1 MFAIKLLLPGS
12 DRPTRAA
19 HRAPF
24 GDEPSRKRKVR
35 GTGMPMTAPDFARD
49 RVSMELLRVVD
60 LAKHYGEESAI
71 AGVTFSA
78 AAGEVLGIV
87 GPNGAGKT
95 TLLEATA
102 GLIGADSGDVF
113 WLGDALPPS
122 RRKAAMFYLPDGV
135 KPYQDRFTIEV
146 LTFFGSI
153 YRRSASD
160 VASAIE
166 SLELQPVLRKRV
178 SALSK
183 GYNRRLLL
191 AIGLLTP
198 HRTLLMDEPFD
209 GFDLRQT
216 HNIIE
221 IVRKSAGTGR
231 TFILAIHQLADAER
245 VCDRF
250 ILLAGGQVRGIGTIR
265 ELRTQTGIPAG
276 SLEEIF
282 LALT

>member
-1 MFAIKLLLPGS
+1 
-12 DRPTRAA
+12 
-19 HRAPF
+19 
-24 GDEPSRKRKVR
+24 
-35 GTGMPMTAPDFARD
+35 
-49 RVSMELLRVVD
+49 MELLRALN
-60 LAKHYGEESAI
+60 LAKRYGEEPAI

-78 AAGEVLGIV
+78 APGEVLGIV

-95 TLLEATA
+95 TLLEAMA
-102 GLIGADSGDVF
+102 GLVAADSGDVL
-113 WLGDALPPS
+113 WRGNALAPS
-122 RRKAAMFYLPDGV
+122 RRNAAMFYLPDGV
-135 KPYQDRFTIEV
+135 KPYQDRYTIEV
-146 LTFFGSI
+146 LRFFARVYGQ
-153 YRRSASD
+153 SAAD
-160 VASAIE
+160 VASTIA

-198 HRTLLMDEPFD
+198 QRVLLMDEPFD

-216 HNIIE
+216 RNIIDV
-221 IVRKSAGTGR
+221 VRKAAGSGR
-231 TFILAIHQLADAER
+231 AFILAIHQLADAAR

-250 ILLAGGQVRGIGTIR
+250 IVLAGGQVRGIGSLR
-265 ELRTQTGIPAG
+265 ELRMQTGVAQG

>member
-1 MFAIKLLLPGS
+1 M
-12 DRPTRAA
+12 T
-19 HRAPF
+19 
-24 GDEPSRKRKVR
+24 
-35 GTGMPMTAPDFARD
+35 MTATDFARGG
-49 RVSMELLRVVD
+49 VSMELLRVVD
-60 LAKHYGEESAI
+60 LAKHYGEEAAI
-71 AGVTFSA
+71 ADVTFSA

-102 GLIGADSGDVF
+102 GLVGADSGAVF
-113 WLGDALPPS
+113 WLGDALPLS

-135 KPYQDRFTIEV
+135 KPYQDRFTFEV
-146 LTFFGSI
+146 LTFFGSV

-160 VASAIE
+160 LASAIA
-166 SLELQPVLRKRV
+166 SLELKPVLRKRV

-198 HRTLLMDEPFD
+198 HRVLLMDEPFD

-216 HNIIE
+216 RNIVAV
-221 IVRKSAGTGR
+221 VRKAAGAGR

-250 ILLAGGQVRGIGTIR
+250 ILLAGGQVRGIGTLH

>member
-1 MFAIKLLLPGS
+1 
-12 DRPTRAA
+12 
-19 HRAPF
+19 
-24 GDEPSRKRKVR
+24 
-35 GTGMPMTAPDFARD
+35 
-49 RVSMELLRVVD
+49 MELLRAD
-60 LAKHYGEESAI
+60 NLAKRYGGETAI
-71 AGVTFSA
+71 AGVTFAA

-95 TLLEATA
+95 TLLEAMA
-102 GLIGADSGDVF
+102 GLVAADSGDVF
-113 WLGDALPPS
+113 WRGDALAPS
-122 RRKAAMFYLPDGV
+122 RRKAAIFYLPDGF

-146 LTFFGSI
+146 LRFFASVYG
-153 YRRSASD
+153 RSAAD
-160 VASAIE
+160 VASTIAT
-166 SLELQPVLRKRV
+166 LELQPVLQKRV

-198 HRTLLMDEPFD
+198 QRLLLMDEPFD

-216 HNIIE
+216 RNIID
-221 IVRKSAGTGR
+221 IVRKAAGSGR

-250 ILLAGGQVRGIGTIR
+250 ILLAGGQVRGIGSLR
-265 ELRTQTGIPAG
+265 ELRIQTGIRQG

>member
-1 MFAIKLLLPGS
+1 
-12 DRPTRAA
+12 
-19 HRAPF
+19 
-24 GDEPSRKRKVR
+24 
-35 GTGMPMTAPDFARD
+35 MTATNSMP
-49 RVSMELLRVVD
+49 SGILMELLRAAD
-60 LAKHYGEESAI
+60 LTKRYGEDAAI
-71 AGVTFSA
+71 AGVTFVA

-95 TLLEATA
+95 TLLEAVA
-102 GLIGADSGDVF
+102 GLIAADSGGVF
-113 WLGDALPPS
+113 WLGDSLPPS

-135 KPYQDRFTIEV
+135 RPYQDRFTIEV
-146 LTFFGSI
+146 LNFFAGV
-153 YRRSASD
+153 YRRPRAEVSR
-160 VASAIE
+160 AIAAF
-166 SLELQPVLRKRV
+166 ELQPVLRKRV
-178 SALSK
+178 SELSK

-198 HRTLLMDEPFD
+198 HRVLLMDEPFD

-216 HNIIE
+216 RSIIG
-221 IVRKSAGTGR
+221 VLRKAAGNGR

-250 ILLAGGQVRGIGTIR
+250 LLLAGGQIRGLGSLR
-265 ELRTQTGIPAG
+265 ELRTRTSIPQG